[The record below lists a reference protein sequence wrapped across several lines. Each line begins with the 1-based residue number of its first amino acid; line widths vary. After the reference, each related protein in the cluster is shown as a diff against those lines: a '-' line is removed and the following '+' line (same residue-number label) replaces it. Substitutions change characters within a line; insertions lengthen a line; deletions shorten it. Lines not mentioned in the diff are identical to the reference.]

1 MTHASAGHEL
11 LPLLIGGY
19 TTANR
24 RADFSGF
31 YTAVL
36 WSGSF
41 VVSAAVF
48 RAFGSDLAEIPF
60 VATRPQAQVLMRS
73 ACGCCAFP
81 SGLAATH

>member
-1 MTHASAGHEL
+1 MCAAMASSPADHEL

-19 TTANR
+19 TAANR
-24 RADFSGF
+24 KADFSGF

-48 RAFGSDLAEIPF
+48 RAFGADLAEIPF
-60 VATRPQAQVLMRS
+60 LTTRPQAQV
-73 ACGCCAFP
+73 P
-81 SGLAATH
+81 SSTAVGSSLA